1 MANSLPVAV
10 LFGVYLGIVTGIV
23 PALVAWT
30 LGFLFRYVVG
40 VTIPG
45 FGVLV
50 LGISLAGVNGGLLA
64 LADPTIVATTDAP
77 TIVTALLVV
86 MMLTLY
92 AHSRGDALG
101 AALPRGAVAW
111 RAIGERTLSVD
122 LAEVFGSEVRIAV
135 EGPVSDIEGF
145 PPLSADTR
153 TAIRETDW
161 RLSADL
167 PIDELQRRLAD
178 RIATEFDCA
187 EVSVQID
194 DRGRASVA
202 AAPELAGV
210 SRRLDAGQRAVSV
223 DALVPTGL
231 VRGDRVTVRTPAET
245 VDGTIVSA
253 RSGDPDEPSTAEP
266 VPHSGAATTT
276 GGEGRVTVGVSR
288 ADASRLLAVDRA
300 AVIVRSRGRSR
311 EIELL
316 SVLRRA
322 GHRVRSVTLG
332 ADPPATVADLPGT
345 VLAAETPDGWTITPA
360 ADHPLAPDQALF
372 VVGSPETLARLG
384 EVAR

>member
-10 LFGVYLGIVTGIV
+10 LFGVYLGVVTGIV

-30 LGFLFRYVVG
+30 LGFLFKYVVG

-64 LADPTIVATTDAP
+64 LADPTIVATTEAP

-86 MMLTLY
+86 MMITLF
-92 AHSRGDALG
+92 AHARGDALG
-101 AALPRGAVAW
+101 AALPRGAVTW

-122 LAEVFGSEVRIAV
+122 LAEVLGSEVRIAV
-135 EGPVSDIEGF
+135 DGPVGDIEGF
-145 PPLSADTR
+145 PPLSAEVR

-161 RLSADL
+161 RLPADL

-187 EVSVQID
+187 EVTVAID
-194 DRGRASVA
+194 ERGRASVA

-210 SRRLDAGQRAVSV
+210 SRRLDPGQRAVSV
-223 DALVPTGL
+223 SALVPTGL
-231 VRGDRVTVRTPAET
+231 ARGDRITVRTPEET
-245 VDGTIVSA
+245 VEGTIVSA
-253 RSGDPDEPSTAEP
+253 RSGDPEDDARETASST
-266 VPHSGAATTT
+266 SAATTT
-276 GGEGRVTVGVSR
+276 GGEGRVTVAVPR
-288 ADASRLLAVDRA
+288 AEAGRLLAIDRA

-311 EIELL
+311 EFELL

-322 GHRVRSVTLG
+322 GHRIRSITLG
-332 ADPPATVADLPGT
+332 AGGPSRVADLPAT
-345 VLAAETPDGWTITPA
+345 VLAVETADGWTITPA
-360 ADHPLAPDQALF
+360 GDHPLAPGQELF
-372 VVGSPETLARLG
+372 VVGSRETLAGLG